1 MPKLT
6 TALLEKTS
14 SRQHHSFYTGLR
26 HYCPAAQSAS
36 PLPACLQQS
45 ACLKSWSGF
54 SFLVFI
60 LCSMYVWM
68 MLMMMMEWWTLTKKI
83 KYEWAQHYIKGG
95 LWSSWKHRRQF
106 AERYLVN
113 GLVGVTWKTKKTFLG
128 LMTPQKKQQ
137 KTSQK
142 ITTDLN
148 SSLREFST
156 SEWE

>member
-1 MPKLT
+1 MNDVDDDD
-6 TALLEKTS
+6 
-14 SRQHHSFYTGLR
+14 G
-26 HYCPAAQSAS
+26 
-36 PLPACLQQS
+36 
-45 ACLKSWSGF
+45 
-54 SFLVFI
+54 
-60 LCSMYVWM
+60 M
-68 MLMMMMEWWTLTKKI
+68 MDFNKKI

-113 GLVGVTWKTKKTFLG
+113 GLVGVTWKKEEKNIFR
-128 LMTPQKKQQ
+128 PNDPSKKQQ